1 MSIINLEATIYVFGN
16 RNLFKN
22 LYYNN
27 TNIETTNRFVLSIKD
42 IDKCL
47 IQLSKDNSL
56 TFTQILFM
64 FNIKINLISITTLEN
79 KNIEYYF
86 SSKRFIYLNYK
97 S

>member
-1 MSIINLEATIYVFGN
+1 
-16 RNLFKN
+16 
-22 LYYNN
+22 
-27 TNIETTNRFVLSIKD
+27 
-42 IDKCL
+42 
-47 IQLSKDNSL
+47 
-56 TFTQILFM
+56 M